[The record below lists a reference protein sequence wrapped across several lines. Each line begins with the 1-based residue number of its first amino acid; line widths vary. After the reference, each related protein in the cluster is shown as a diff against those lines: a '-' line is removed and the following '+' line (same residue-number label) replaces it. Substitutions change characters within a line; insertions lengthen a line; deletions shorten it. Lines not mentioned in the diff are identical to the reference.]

1 MKPDERVFNVYC
13 LNSAL
18 HSMGTAFTIA
28 SHSLLKDL
36 RININLFD
44 YTLI

>member
-18 HSMGTAFTIA
+18 HSMGTAFTTA
-28 SHSLLKDL
+28 SHSLLRDL
-36 RININLFD
+36 RININLFEH
-44 YTLI
+44 TLM